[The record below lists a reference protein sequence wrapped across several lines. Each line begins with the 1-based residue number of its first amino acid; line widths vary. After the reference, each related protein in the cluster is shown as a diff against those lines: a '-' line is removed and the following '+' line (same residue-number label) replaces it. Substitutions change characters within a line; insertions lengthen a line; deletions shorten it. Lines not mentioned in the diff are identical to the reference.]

1 MIIHNPLLQHWARR
15 HRLQINVDNFQE
27 HLYVNGHAYGS
38 ESEHSEDEI
47 PEAVFLQ
54 DGIVASDQGF
64 ERGNLVTPERVGRSR
79 GDNFVERAKR
89 LKGSDTVADPTSD
102 SHKIVVRMHLLKT
115 IMKFN
120 VDFHKGLSA
129 NFHKRTKLDL
139 NDSDLKK
146 DKQVLPKFKLS
157 KKANDLDAFITYFLK
172 WAKWNVCVFD
182 KKPGMRKL
190 NSTFFREWLE
200 TPDMQLDLLSD
211 DDSKVYIANVLVEMA
226 HGLMDNLSVKFVS
239 TYSDDGG
246 LQYEFKIRAQVA
258 SLDQY
263 DKRVIRFRNNGIVS
277 EWLRNYATDLE
288 TFIDAQKVIHQG
300 IVFSI
305 NNDCV
310 DIWKMRDIA
319 NKFKISNVQIM
330 HLTSMGKLC
339 EFPFLDVDDVDFL
352 NVLLEKEGN
361 RSEFVFHVDEN
372 EKSYLISGDHR

>member
-1 MIIHNPLLQHWARR
+1 
-15 HRLQINVDNFQE
+15 
-27 HLYVNGHAYGS
+27 
-38 ESEHSEDEI
+38 
-47 PEAVFLQ
+47 
-54 DGIVASDQGF
+54 
-64 ERGNLVTPERVGRSR
+64 
-79 GDNFVERAKR
+79 
-89 LKGSDTVADPTSD
+89 
-102 SHKIVVRMHLLKT
+102 
-115 IMKFN
+115 MKFN

-305 NNDCV
+305 NNDGV

-319 NKFKISNVQIM
+319 NKFEISHVQVM
-330 HLTSMGKLC
+330 YLTSMGKLC